1 MRTAKAGYSKGSFGV
16 YILLI
21 GTVAMFFLA
30 SGGKVSPSHL
40 LNIVR
45 QAAPLGIAAI
55 GQTLV
60 LLMGGIDLSAGAVM
74 SLVNILATSIM
85 AGSSQNVFAGVMV
98 CLAASA
104 LIGLING
111 VIVTKFKMPP
121 FLITMAMSTVI
132 QGIMY
137 VYTKGVPKGGIPDSF
152 RVISEGWLG
161 PVPVAG
167 LVWLG
172 IWGLCSFLLYKTP
185 YGRRFYITGGNPRTS
200 LLSGFFSGWIS
211 VSAYVLCSLLAGAAG
226 LMLSAYIGVPSM
238 GVGDSY
244 TLNTIASAVIGGTVF
259 SGGTGTLE
267 GTFPGVLIMM
277 LLQSMLTIM
286 NISEAGK
293 CISQGV
299 VIAVM
304 VAWNQR
310 KK

>member
-1 MRTAKAGYSKGSFGV
+1 MKTAKASRIKGAAGV
-16 YILLI
+16 YILLL
-21 GTVAMFFLA
+21 GTIVMFFLA
-30 SGGKVSPSHL
+30 SGGRIAPSHL

-60 LLMGGIDLSAGAVM
+60 LLMGGIDLSVGAVM

-85 AGSSQNVFAGVMV
+85 AGSNGNVFAGVVV
-98 CLAASA
+98 CLGASA
-104 LIGLING
+104 LTGLLNGLI
-111 VIVTKFKMPP
+111 VTRFKMPP

-137 VYTKGVPKGGIPDSF
+137 VYTKGVPKGSIPDSF
-152 RVISEGWLG
+152 RVISEGWIGLI
-161 PVPVAG
+161 PVAG
-167 LVWLG
+167 LVWVG
-172 IWGLCSFLLYKTP
+172 IWWLCSFVLYKTP
-185 YGRRFYITGGNPRTS
+185 FGRKFYITGGNPRTS
-200 LLSGFFSGWIS
+200 FLSGFFSGGIS
-211 VSAYVLCSLLAGAAG
+211 VSAYVLCSLMAGAAG

-244 TLNTIASAVIGGTVF
+244 TLNTIASAVIGGAAF
-259 SGGTGTLE
+259 SGGIGTLE

-277 LLQSMLTIM
+277 LLQSMLTIL

-293 CISQGV
+293 CISQGI

-310 KK
+310 KR